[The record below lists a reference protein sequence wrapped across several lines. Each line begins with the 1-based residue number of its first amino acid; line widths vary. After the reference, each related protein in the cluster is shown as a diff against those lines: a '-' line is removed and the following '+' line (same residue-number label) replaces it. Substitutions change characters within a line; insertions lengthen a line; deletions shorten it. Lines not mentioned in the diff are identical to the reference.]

1 MDKENNRKYIHDQIN
16 HFVFVCCQNNPVTK
30 KTQLTAVNLSSLDH
44 CCKGRIEILN
54 FKVESR
60 EVIWPAVNIQNRD
73 SV

>member
-44 CCKGRIEILN
+44 CCKGSIEI
-54 FKVESR
+54 
-60 EVIWPAVNIQNRD
+60 
-73 SV
+73 